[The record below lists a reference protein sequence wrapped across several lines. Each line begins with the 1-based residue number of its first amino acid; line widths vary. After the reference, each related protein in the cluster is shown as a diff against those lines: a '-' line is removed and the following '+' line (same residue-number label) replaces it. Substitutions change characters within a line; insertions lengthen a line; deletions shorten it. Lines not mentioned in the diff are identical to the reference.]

1 MSNEVYGSE
10 HESLRKLDNGALAD
24 LLYRVY
30 RDNLYQ
36 LTPYESAIVEV
47 AVGRL
52 MVMGSVHHSRFLVAF
67 NSAFAYRIKSKRV
80 ISNTFFSF
88 FLYAFLFFFPSV
100 LLIYVIFT
108 SSVTP
113 NFSFCTTIAN
123 GNAPFDV
130 FAIPTHNQIGRA
142 HV

>member
-1 MSNEVYGSE
+1 MSNVVYGSD

-52 MVMGSVHHSRFLVAF
+52 MVMG
-67 NSAFAYRIKSKRV
+67 
-80 ISNTFFSF
+80 
-88 FLYAFLFFFPSV
+88 
-100 LLIYVIFT
+100 
-108 SSVTP
+108 TP
-113 NFSFCTTIAN
+113 NLN
-123 GNAPFDV
+123 GKEG
-130 FAIPTHNQIGRA
+130 QS
-142 HV
+142 